1 MNRFITKILFLSA
14 IFNIGLT
21 SCLGDSSDV
30 VTEQSL
36 GQCLSYAK
44 DVNSYAQIFSNILFS
59 AEYNSTNYTVDLT
72 VTGLVLPVAGNSTG
86 LAVPKMK
93 FTGLPWSYNAYGWK
107 VVDVENVK
115 PQIVGMTDVPDF
127 GELKFM
133 LLDNFSENG
142 FVPGIV
148 YEFEISLGETLAEVS
163 GCCMTGKTVSVAPD
177 GASYS
182 PEDDPVIKD
191 KNRPAYWVNFDFKD
205 MKADIYLYNAKFL
218 DRMPSLNLEFPD
230 VPFTVSQGKVS
241 LDCADLTPVYDG
253 VPNKGFPISQLKG
266 TVDFSEG
273 MNLSFHCNF
282 RGADYSVT
290 FEGEY

>member
-1 MNRFITKILFLSA
+1 MNKFISKILFVA
-14 IFNIGLT
+14 VAFNIGLT

-30 VTEQSL
+30 VVEQSL

-44 DVNSYAQIFSNILFS
+44 DVNSYAQAFSNISFA

-72 VTGLVLPVAGNSTG
+72 MTGLVLPVAGSTTG
-86 LAVPKMK
+86 LSVPKMK
-93 FTGLPWSYNAYGWK
+93 FTGLPWSYNALGWK
-107 VVDVENVK
+107 VIDVENVK
-115 PQIVGMTDVPDF
+115 PQIVGMNDVPVFKD
-127 GELKFM
+127 LKFM
-133 LLDNFSENG
+133 LLDNFSDKG
-142 FVPGIV
+142 FAPGIV
-148 YEFEISLGETLAEVS
+148 YEFEVSLAQALAEVT

-177 GASYS
+177 GSAYT

-191 KNRPAYWVNFDFKD
+191 KNRPTYWVDFDFED

-230 VPFTVSQGKVS
+230 VPFTVSQGKVY
-241 LDCADLTPVYDG
+241 LDCAALTPVYDG

-273 MNLSFHCNF
+273 MSLSFHCNF
-282 RGADYSVT
+282 KGADYSVT
-290 FEGEY
+290 FDGKY